1 MSAPAVPSSD
11 RMAVQ
16 AERVCKR
23 FGEFVALDNVDLHV
37 LPSEVVALVGPS
49 GAGKSTFLRCLN
61 GLEAVDS
68 GTITVAG
75 QRVDARSPLIHTIRA
90 QIGMVFQQFNL
101 FPHLTARENVAL
113 APNVV
118 RGLSITDAEQLAE
131 QKLVRVGLSHRLHAY
146 PAELSGGQQQRVAI
160 ARSLAMQPKV
170 MLFDEPTSALDSE
183 MIGEVLAVMRDLAAS
198 GMTMIVVS
206 HELGFVREAA
216 NRVAFFENG
225 RILECDSP
233 QKMLNGAADPRA
245 REFFQRVL

>member
-1 MSAPAVPSSD
+1 MSAPAVPFSD
-11 RMAVQ
+11 RLAVQ
-16 AERVCKR
+16 AKGLSKR
-23 FGEFVALDNVDLHV
+23 FGEFVALDNVDLDV
-37 LPSEVVALVGPS
+37 APSEVVALVGPS

-61 GLEAVDS
+61 GLESVDA
-68 GTITVAG
+68 GTITVAA
-75 QRVDARSPLIHTIRA
+75 QNVDTRSPLIHTIRA

-101 FPHLTARENVAL
+101 FPHLSARENVAL
-113 APNVV
+113 APRVV
-118 RGLSITDAEQLAE
+118 RGLSIDDADRLAE
-131 QKLVRVGLSHRLHAY
+131 EKLTRVGLSHKFHAY

-206 HELGFVREAA
+206 HELGFVREVA

-225 RILECDSP
+225 RIVECDTP
-233 QKMLNGAADPRA
+233 EKILNGAVDPRA

>member
-1 MSAPAVPSSD
+1 MNAPVINSLD
-11 RMAVQ
+11 RPAVQ
-16 AERVCKR
+16 AHDLCKR
-23 FGEFVALDNVDLHV
+23 FGEFVALDHV
-37 LPSEVVALVGPS
+37 TLDVQTSEVVAMVGPS

-61 GLEAVDS
+61 GLETVDS
-68 GTITVAG
+68 GRITIAG
-75 QRVDARSPLIHTIRA
+75 QFVDPREPSIHTVRA
-90 QIGMVFQQFNL
+90 QIGMVFQHFNL

-113 APNVV
+113 APRVV
-118 RGLSITDAEQLAE
+118 RGLLQSDAERLAE
-131 QKLVRVGLSHRLHAY
+131 EKLARVGLSHKYHAY

-206 HELGFVREAA
+206 HELGFVREVAS
-216 NRVAFFENG
+216 RVAFFENG
-225 RILECDSP
+225 RIVECDTP
-233 QKMLNGAADPRA
+233 DKMLNGAADPRA